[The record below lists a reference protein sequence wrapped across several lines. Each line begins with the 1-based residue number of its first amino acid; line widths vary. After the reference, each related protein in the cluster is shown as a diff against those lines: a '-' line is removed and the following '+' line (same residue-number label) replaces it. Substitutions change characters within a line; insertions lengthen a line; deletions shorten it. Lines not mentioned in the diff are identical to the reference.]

1 MAGVFLSDV
10 QAGGVGWTRCLAG
23 SSVITMLQFI
33 ARCFLPGLAL
43 AALAAC
49 STATGNDAEL
59 APMPTEL
66 DPIIQA
72 MIDDAATRT
81 GVDRDAIQVESTEAI
96 TWSDGSLGC
105 PQPGAMYTM
114 ALVPGYRVWLR
125 ADSARLDYHASA
137 RGYFVLCP
145 TNRAQDPVGHRESR

>member
-1 MAGVFLSDV
+1 MSGFATHRLLS
-10 QAGGVGWTRCLAG
+10 
-23 SSVITMLQFI
+23 
-33 ARCFLPGLAL
+33 GLAL

-49 STATGNDAEL
+49 GAAAPGNDAKP

-66 DPIIQA
+66 ERIIQA
-72 MIDDAATRT
+72 MIDEAATRT
-81 GVDRDAIQVESTEAI
+81 GVDRDAVEIESSEAI

-105 PQPGAMYTM
+105 PEPGAMYTM

-125 ADSARLDYHASA
+125 ANATRLDYHADA

-145 TNRAQDPVGHRESR
+145 PGRAQNPSVSLESR